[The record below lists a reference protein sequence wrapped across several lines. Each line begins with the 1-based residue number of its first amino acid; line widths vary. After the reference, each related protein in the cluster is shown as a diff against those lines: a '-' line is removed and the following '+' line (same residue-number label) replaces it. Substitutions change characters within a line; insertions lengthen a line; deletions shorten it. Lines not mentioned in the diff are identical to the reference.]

1 MANFD
6 DQVMGLTGLTINGS
20 STAPSQSELTQ
31 FLTDGAKE
39 IINQLPI
46 ELKEKCMA
54 ITALTSSSG
63 QDLDGFGEVV
73 FVSRETGDTT
83 SIYAPCRKIPSMY
96 GGMAADSSS
105 LMYYGTATDPVYWV
119 DGTGDAATLFVKPNP
134 DSDQDAKIFHISYPS
149 VAYNGNGTITS
160 FPDEAEYL
168 VVLYAAIKSLQSAMG
183 EMNASIVHSDQD
195 GSWTT
200 ANTSGQNQGW
210 GQVKHWIENEEDNEL
225 AQVQVAALSAE
236 LQQFVTE
243 YQWYQG
249 QQAKLQQDYDKGL
262 AALKGGQ

>member
-6 DQVMGLTGLTINGS
+6 DQIMGLTGLTINGS

-39 IINQLPI
+39 IINQLPVK
-46 ELKEKCMA
+46 LKEKCMA

-149 VAYNGNGTITS
+149 VAYNDNGTITN

-195 GSWTT
+195 GSYT
-200 ANTSGQNQGW
+200 AISSLSQGW
-210 GQVKHWIENEEDNEL
+210 ENVRFWLENEEDTEMS
-225 AQVQVAALSAE
+225 QGTIAALSAE

-249 QQAKLQQDYDKGL
+249 QQTKLQQDYDKGL
-262 AALKGGQ
+262 EALKGGQ

>member
-149 VAYNGNGTITS
+149 VAYNGNGTI
-160 FPDEAEYL
+160 
-168 VVLYAAIKSLQSAMG
+168 
-183 EMNASIVHSDQD
+183 VHSDQD